1 MARTAPPAAYDTDFA
16 AWSEQQAEAIRERLW
31 DAVDIENV
39 AEEIA
44 SLGRSDKNAVRSRV
58 RIILQ
63 HLLKLRYQPESAT
76 RSWRGTIHEQAA
88 QLADVLADSP
98 SLRRVLDERL
108 TKAYAQARRGAAN
121 ETGLP
126 LATFPETLPSE
137 LEAELRAALDEAA
150 HP

>member
-1 MARTAPPAAYDTDFA
+1 MARTAHPAAYDTDFA
-16 AWSEQQAEAIRERLW
+16 AWSEQQATAIREQRW
-31 DAVDIENV
+31 GAVDVENV

-44 SLGRSDKNAVRSRV
+44 ALARSDKNAVGSRA

-63 HLLKLRYQPESAT
+63 HMLKLRYQPGSAT
-76 RSWRGTIHEQAA
+76 RSWRGTMREQAA
-88 QLADVLADSP
+88 RLADVLADSP
-98 SLRRVLDERL
+98 SLRRVLDARL
-108 TKAYAQARRGAAN
+108 AKAYAQARRGAAD